1 MTDNSALPRR
11 RLYSEGVVDGRPAP
25 NGALGRFKRQV
36 DSLRVSRRERD
47 EAELEGALRACSG
60 VTRSNAV
67 ALIGPK
73 GGVGKTTSTFLAGN
87 LLASQL
93 KLRVV
98 TVDASPG
105 FGTLGRLPGEAVRSG
120 RSLSDL
126 LDDLER
132 LNSVAELR
140 RYVSLLPSGL
150 HVLAAPADP
159 ALTATLGPDAYGEL
173 TAFLACFYDVVL
185 LDAGPGMNGPLA
197 RFAIKRADQV
207 VLVTEPEWIASSVA
221 IDALGQLD
229 RQRTTVVLNK
239 ATASTSSQLPD
250 EWVAIPRD
258 ERLAL
263 MLDSG
268 TYSLE
273 ALDRRTRQAI
283 KRLGLAVAQQLV

>member
-1 MTDNSALPRR
+1 MLAL
-11 RLYSEGVVDGRPAP
+11 
-25 NGALGRFKRQV
+25 
-36 DSLRVSRRERD
+36 
-47 EAELEGALRACSG
+47 
-60 VTRSNAV
+60 T
-67 ALIGPK
+67 
-73 GGVGKTTSTFLAGN
+73 
-87 LLASQL
+87 
-93 KLRVV
+93 
-98 TVDASPG
+98 
-105 FGTLGRLPGEAVRSG
+105 
-120 RSLSDL
+120 
-126 LDDLER
+126 
-132 LNSVAELR
+132 
-140 RYVSLLPSGL
+140 
-150 HVLAAPADP
+150 AAPAHAGQFTINACHADRVNFSTR
-159 ALTATLGPDAYGEL
+159 AFEDFATRGM
-173 TAFLACFYDVVL
+173 ACFYDVVL

-207 VLVTEPEWIASSVA
+207 VLVTEPEWIASSVT

-273 ALDRRTRQAI
+273 ALDRRTRLAI

>member
-1 MTDNSALPRR
+1 VTDNSALTRR

-36 DSLRVSRRERD
+36 DSLRVSRRERE
-47 EAELEGALRACSG
+47 EADLERALRACPG
-60 VTRSNAV
+60 VTRSNALAV
-67 ALIGPK
+67 VSPK

-87 LLASQL
+87 LLASHL
-93 KLRVV
+93 KLRAI

-105 FGTLGRLPGEAVRSG
+105 FGTLGRLPGEPARSQ

-126 LDDLER
+126 LNDLDR
-132 LNSVAELR
+132 LHSAAQLR
-140 RYVSLLPSGL
+140 RYVSRLPSGL

-159 ALTATLGPDAYGEL
+159 LASANLGPEPYGDL
-173 TAFLACFYDVVL
+173 LAFLDCFYDVVL
-185 LDAGPGMNGPLA
+185 LDAGPGMTAPLS

-229 RQRTTVVLNK
+229 RQRTTVLLNK
-239 ATASTSSQLPD
+239 ATASTSAQAPD
-250 EWVAIPRD
+250 RWLAIPHD

-273 ALDRRTRQAI
+273 ALGRGTRQAI
-283 KRLGLAVAQQLV
+283 KRLGLAVARQLV

>member
-1 MTDNSALPRR
+1 VTDDPALTRR
-11 RLYSEGVVDGRPAP
+11 RLYPDGVVDGRPAP
-25 NGALGRFKRQV
+25 NGTLGRFKRQV
-36 DSLRVSRRERD
+36 DSFRVSRRERD
-47 EAELEGALRACSG
+47 EAEIERALRACPG
-60 VTRSNAV
+60 PTRPNAV
-67 ALIGPK
+67 AVASPK
-73 GGVGKTTSTFLAGN
+73 GGVGKTTTTFLVGN

-93 KLRVV
+93 KLRTI

-105 FGTLGRLPGEAVRSG
+105 FGTLGRLPGEHTRSQ

-126 LDDLER
+126 LDDLDR
-132 LNSVAELR
+132 LHSAAELR

-159 ALTATLGPDAYGEL
+159 AMTADLGADAYGDL
-173 TAFLACFYDVVL
+173 LAFLSCFYDVVL

-207 VLVTEPEWIASSVA
+207 VLVTEPEWIASSIA

-229 RQRTTVVLNK
+229 QERTTVVLNK
-239 ATASTSSQLPD
+239 ATASTSAELPD
-250 EWVAIPRD
+250 RWVAVPRD

-273 ALDRRTRQAI
+273 ALDRSTRRAI
-283 KRLGLAVAQQLV
+283 KSLGLAVAQQLV